1 MSVDLHGTRADNPGA
16 NYKGTSLSV
25 SWWDWR
31 AVAVYCFEVA
41 PDLCNGSHHV
51 AKWQSNDGCMTPAE
65 AAQLACILQLEIDS
79 GRAKRYAQEYIRALE
94 RLPDVPCTLCRGTG
108 KRGAYR
114 MVEFARQPRLP
125 KTELVECNGCD
136 GYGARRPDQCLY
148 PFDVKVLQ
156 QLATFLKHCDGF
168 VVT

>member
-65 AAQLACILQLEIDS
+65 AEQLAHILQLEIDS

-94 RLPDVPCTLCRGTG
+94 RLPDVPCTLCAGTG
-108 KRGAYR
+108 KRR
-114 MVEFARQPRLP
+114 PFLVLSPR
-125 KTELVECNGCD
+125 KELHTVVECNGCD

-168 VVT
+168 VLT